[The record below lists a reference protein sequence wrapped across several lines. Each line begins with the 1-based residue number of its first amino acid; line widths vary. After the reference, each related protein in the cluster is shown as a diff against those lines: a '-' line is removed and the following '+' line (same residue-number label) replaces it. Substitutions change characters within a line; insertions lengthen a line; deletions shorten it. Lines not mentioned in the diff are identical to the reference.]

1 VISLEVGNLWFGY
14 ICAFNTS
21 KKSFTEVLT
30 PTTKGLEV
38 MRLDVNEEG
47 GVTLQMGPKTTSL
60 IILRRVSEEVAFT
73 MKTSVTMN

>member
-1 VISLEVGNLWFGY
+1 
-14 ICAFNTS
+14 
-21 KKSFTEVLT
+21 
-30 PTTKGLEV
+30 